1 MVKQIS
7 LSLRMRS
14 FHNGTN
20 YLVDR
25 LFGYQGNLIQAK
37 TIYLAGSMVEYQTG
51 DWIGFP
57 NGEENLAMLPR
68 PRNYRL
74 IKFEKRSIENKFF
87 APWTWKLN
95 PWIEKRKEVER
106 SRTVSLSQFSSSF
119 LSNFFSRSFS
129 SKISKRRRVLLK
141 RTVVKRLSP
150 FDRVR
155 EGKS

>member
-20 YLVDR
+20 YLADR

-57 NGEENLAMLPR
+57 NGEENPAMLPR

-74 IKFEKRSIENKFF
+74 IKFEND
-87 APWTWKLN
+87 PL
-95 PWIEKRKEVER
+95 
-106 SRTVSLSQFSSSF
+106 SSSNAKIESLNWKEEGSWEVSNSFTFTVLFF
-119 LSNFFSRSFS
+119 LSFKF
-129 SKISKRRRVLLK
+129 LLK
-141 RTVVKRLSP
+141 ILLFENFKTAPRTFKAYSRETAFSFRP
-150 FDRVR
+150 CA